1 MTHDP
6 TQDAHSLGIALRLA
20 QAQNRELRKQL
31 AASTSNGSLKFQD
44 GICHDCESPDLCIQ
58 DNGCH
63 NSGKIFSRND
73 RPTCEKAD
81 STSETP
87 RTQKKWDDLKLAVD
101 LDDYQK
107 LQLMDSHARFLER
120 ELAQAIKERDEAR
133 KDAWWFKQCAE
144 FNGKQLATAKEA
156 LEFCLDQS
164 WNGPLPDKARKFAAE
179 ALAAINENEREP
191 LTEDDR

>member
-1 MTHDP
+1 MSDDKQTAWN
-6 TQDAHSLGIALRLA
+6 DAHSLGIALRLA
-20 QAQNRELRKQL
+20 QAQIRDLRKQL

-87 RTQKKWDDLKLAVD
+87 LTDAVTTGSTGD
-101 LDDYQK
+101 LDFIYDLTFLCRQ
-107 LQLMDSHARFLER
+107 LER
-120 ELAQAIKERDEAR
+120 KLAQAKKRLI
-133 KDAWWFKQCAE
+133 DAE
-144 FNGKQLATAKEA
+144 EILGELASGYWRQT
-156 LEFCLDQS
+156 L
-164 WNGPLPDKARKFAAE
+164 NN
-179 ALAAINENEREP
+179 I
-191 LTEDDR
+191 DDRPARPDWPMGELIQLYWEKHNQGEQP